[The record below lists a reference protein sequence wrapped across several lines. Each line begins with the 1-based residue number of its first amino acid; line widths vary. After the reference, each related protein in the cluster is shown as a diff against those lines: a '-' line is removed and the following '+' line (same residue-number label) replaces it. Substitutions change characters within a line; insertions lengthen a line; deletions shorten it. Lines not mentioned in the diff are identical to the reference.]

1 MMMPTLL
8 YAQCT
13 STLSGIVYDK
23 DTKQALEFTNVL
35 LVESGIAALCDEH
48 GEYKMEG
55 LCDGT
60 YTIRISHIGCST
72 LETTIMVKG
81 HTDKHFYLPHAANN
95 LGEVA
100 VYERKLEERSSQTKS
115 VISKADLNKSKGESL
130 GEVLKQVAGVTTI
143 QTGPSISKPVIHGL
157 HSNRVLILNNGIRQE
172 GQQWG
177 NEHAP
182 EIDPLIANK
191 ITVIKGANAVRYGSD
206 AIAGVVL
213 VEPAELRDSAGI
225 YGEFNLVGFSNN
237 QEGVASGM
245 IEQNIKKLNG
255 LTWRLQ
261 GTLKKAGNSQTP
273 AYYLKNTGY
282 QEKNFSGS
290 IGYNKDKYGLEL
302 FYSQFNTTIGIFSGS
317 HIGNLTDLQKAF
329 NRTAPIENSGFSYMI
344 GRPYQGIEHELFKA
358 KAYLQTGSAGK
369 LNFIY
374 ARQYNLRYEY
384 DKHKPLN
391 NSLAALNQ
399 PELQYE
405 ITTHTVDVNWEHNSI
420 KKIHGVIGITGMT
433 QANTFEGRYFIPNFQ
448 NYSGGIFLI
457 ERTKIKN
464 TELEAGIRY
473 DYKTLQIFKWENNVI
488 INPVFNFKNA
498 SGTLGLIRSFGEHY
512 SLYANVGTA
521 WRAPTPNELFSDG
534 LHHGA
539 SAVEIG
545 DRTLK
550 PENAYNS
557 IVTISYNGLKHKK
570 LNGELSFYY
579 NIINNFIYLQPQQ
592 PSTLTIRGAFPTFVY
607 KQVNSTFKGIDATLT
622 YGLSKDLQ
630 VTGKASILRAFNKTI
645 ADYLIMMPSDRYQ
658 ISAAYNF
665 RDIKKLTD
673 MYISISS
680 LYVTKQW
687 RVPLGVDYAPP
698 PEAYMLLTIEGG
710 IALNIK
716 NQKIY
721 TSLGVN
727 NLLNTSYRE
736 YLNRFR
742 YYADD
747 IGRNITVKLKIP
759 FAIET
764 KKIKPKN

>member
-1 MMMPTLL
+1 MVPALL

-23 DTKQALEFTNVL
+23 DTKDALEFTHVF
-35 LVESGIAALCDEH
+35 LVEPNIVVQCDEH
-48 GEYKMEG
+48 GEYKIENV
-55 LCDGT
+55 CDGT
-60 YTIRISHIGCST
+60 YTVKISHIGCLP
-72 LETTIMVKG
+72 LETKISVKG
-81 HTDKHFYLPHAANN
+81 KTDKHFYLPHAANN

-100 VYERKLEERSSQTKS
+100 IYEKKLEEKTTQTKN
-115 VISKADLNKSKGESL
+115 VISETDLNKSKGESL
-130 GEVLKQVAGVTTI
+130 GEVLKQVPGVTTI

-182 EIDPLIANK
+182 EIDPFIANK

-225 YGEFNLVGFSNN
+225 NGELNLVGFSNN

-245 IEQNIKKLNG
+245 VEQNMKKLNG

-261 GTLKKAGNSQTP
+261 GTIKKAGNSQTP
-273 AYYLKNTGY
+273 TYYLKNTGY
-282 QEKNFSGS
+282 KEQNFSGS

-329 NRTAPIENSGFSYMI
+329 DRTAPIENSGFSYTI

-358 KAYLQTGSAGK
+358 KAYLQTGSVGK
-369 LNFIY
+369 FNFVY

-391 NSLAALNQ
+391 NSLAALNL

-405 ITTHTVDVNWEHNSI
+405 ITTHTADINWEHNSI
-420 KKIHGVIGITGMT
+420 KKVHGVIGITGMT
-433 QANTFEGRYFIPNFQ
+433 RGNTFEGRYFIPNFH
-448 NYSGGIFLI
+448 NYSGGAFLI
-457 ERTKIKN
+457 ERTKVKN
-464 TELEAGIRY
+464 TEFEAGLRY
-473 DYKTLQIFKWENNVI
+473 DYKTLQIFKWENNI
-488 INPVFNFKNA
+488 IIKPVFNFKNA
-498 SGTLGLIRSFGEHY
+498 SGTLGLIQSFGEHY
-512 SLYANVGTA
+512 SLNANVGTA

-539 SAVEIG
+539 AAVEIG

-550 PENAYNS
+550 PEKAYNS
-557 IVTISYNGLKHKK
+557 IVTISYNGLQHKK

-579 NIINNFIYLQPQQ
+579 NMINNFIYLQPQQ
-592 PSTLTIRGAFPTFVY
+592 PPTLTIRGAFPTFVY
-607 KQVNSTFKGIDATLT
+607 KQVDAAFKGIDATLI
-622 YGLSKDLQ
+622 YKLSKDLQ
-630 VTGKASILRAFNKTI
+630 VTGKASMLRAFNKTI
-645 ADYLIMMPSDRYQ
+645 GDYLIMMPSDRYQ
-658 ISAAYNF
+658 VSAGYNF
-665 RDIKKLTD
+665 KAIKKLTD
-673 MYISISS
+673 MYISVSS

-687 RVPLGVDYAPP
+687 RVPVGQDYAPP

-710 IALNIK
+710 IALKLK
-716 NQKIY
+716 NQKINI
-721 TSLGVN
+721 SVGVN

-747 IGRNITVKLKIP
+747 IGRNISVKLKVP

-764 KKIKPKN
+764 RKINTKN